1 MTIKEKINQEFK
13 EAFKAKKELE
23 VSVLRMLNSNI
34 KNKEF
39 EKRAKLSKSGA
50 PEAELE
56 KQSRLTDEEVLG
68 VIGME
73 VKRRKDS
80 IAQYQNGGRPELA
93 AQEEAEL
100 KILAVYLPEQ
110 MGEEEIR
117 KIVQESIKEA
127 GAASAQDMGKVMNV
141 LMPKVKGR
149 ADGGLVNRLVK
160 EELGG

>member
-1 MTIKEKINQEFK
+1 
-13 EAFKAKKELE
+13 
-23 VSVLRMLNSNI
+23 
-34 KNKEF
+34 
-39 EKRAKLSKSGA
+39 
-50 PEAELE
+50 
-56 KQSRLTDEEVLG
+56 
-68 VIGME
+68 
-73 VKRRKDS
+73 
-80 IAQYQNGGRPELA
+80 
-93 AQEEAEL
+93 
-100 KILAVYLPEQ
+100 